1 VEKQFKPITLESFDP
16 VTQESY
22 RGSLAMIHTKMDNL
36 NLIIENVETNSFSD
50 SVRPVPSSRSRE
62 ASD

>member
-1 VEKQFKPITLESFDP
+1 
-16 VTQESY
+16 
-22 RGSLAMIHTKMDNL
+22 MIHTKMDNL
-36 NLIIENVETNSFSD
+36 NLMIENVETNSFSD